1 MLARF
6 KKIPALLALSLVFSL
21 IALLLP
27 PSSTVLASSGETASI
42 SDILKYQ
49 QADGGWKKDYSTT
62 SGEWSKSTIDN
73 KATYTEIRRL
83 AAEYQKTNNT
93 QYSAAAIRG
102 INFLLNMQYANGGWP
117 QIYNSSGYHKHIT
130 FNDNAMINVMILLDD
145 VANKKGDFSFVD
157 STLAGRASTA
167 VSKGVS
173 LILQIQVS
181 ANGKLT
187 VWGQQHDSTTLKP
200 AGARSY
206 EVPSLSAQESVNIV
220 KFLKTRSSTT
230 AIANSIKA
238 AEDWLRAVKITG
250 IKVVKTTDD
259 VVVVS
264 DPNAPAIWARFYEIN
279 TNKPIFVGR
288 DGIVKY
294 KLSDIEQ
301 ERRVNYSWY
310 GNWANS
316 LGIY

>member
-1 MLARF
+1 MLAKF
-6 KKIPALLALSLVFSL
+6 KKIPALLALSLIFSVITLL
-21 IALLLP
+21 IP

-49 QADGGWKKDYSTT
+49 QADGGWKKDYSST

-93 QYSAAAIRG
+93 LYSAAAIRG

-157 STLAGRASTA
+157 STLASRASTA
-167 VSKGVS
+167 VSKGIN

-181 ANGKLT
+181 VNGKLT
-187 VWGQQHDSTTLKP
+187 VWGQQHDSSTLKP

-220 KFLKTRSSTT
+220 KFLKTRASTT
-230 AIANSIKA
+230 AIANSITA
-238 AEDWLRAVKITG
+238 AEDWFKAVKITG

-264 DPNAPAIWARFYEIN
+264 DPSAPAIWARFYEIN

-288 DGIVKY
+288 DGVVKY

>member
-42 SDILKYQ
+42 TDILKYQ

-102 INFLLNMQYANGGWP
+102 INFLLNMQYTNGGWP

-145 VANKKGDFSFVD
+145 VANKRGDFSFVD
-157 STLAGRASTA
+157 STLAGRASAA

-220 KFLKTRSSTT
+220 KFLKTRASTT